1 MSSYKTQPAFLHV
14 GTWDDESRKHPA
26 MKWMED
32 YTIAFNARSNWDQK
46 TSDWHTSDF
55 TLVKPDAAEIK
66 GDEEAFEQVKGL
78 YAPFTQEFHEPYFLV
93 VWERQD
99 GYEMLGQA
107 HCFANCPGE
116 PSQGEQ
122 KVKDLQGREWDVK
135 IPGAFRFVYI
145 KKDGA
150 AHGDFE
156 LQRAE
161 IMSDSM
167 PAVQILLKR
176 GVMKL

>member
-1 MSSYKTQPAFLHV
+1 MSSFATQPAFIHF
-14 GTWDDESRKHPA
+14 GTWDDQSRKHPA

-46 TSDWHTSDF
+46 SSDWHTSDF
-55 TLVKPDAAEIK
+55 SLIKPDGVRVTDA
-66 GDEEAFEQVKGL
+66 DEAFEQAKAL
-78 YAPFTQEFHEPYFLV
+78 YAPFTKEFHEPYFLV
-93 VWERQD
+93 SWETSD
-99 GYEMLGQA
+99 GYGMLGQA

-116 PSQGEQ
+116 PVQGEQ
-122 KVKDLQGREWDVK
+122 KVKDGQGREWDVK
-135 IPGAFRFVYI
+135 IPGAFLFDYV

-150 AHGDFE
+150 AHGGFE
-156 LQRAE
+156 LRRCE